1 MKKIFIDKHYYP
13 HITKMLDSF
22 DKKERLPLLTFIID
36 QAANHICL
44 IGRKSGEPTMVKLPF
59 DGQDPTLQDGTWS
72 IDADMF
78 KYYYQNCL
86 KSVLENEH
94 IELEIDEHASG
105 DTYVIGYTHD
115 QGVRRWKCDSPC
127 QEHLDY
133 FTTIGNKSYQSISVD
148 ALAPI
153 LNVADS
159 HRPLE
164 FFKIDK
170 TKNEI
175 TVQRDNDVSTFPLP
189 DDLEEK
195 VDLVANQEGLS
206 VLKHVCG
213 NTQSDLIMFN
223 IDNEQLTVTDGQHC
237 YSHSLAS
244 LTEFENKS
252 KVDYETEVK
261 CVVDISSL
269 KSEIET
275 YTRVNQIKSNNLSL
289 LYIIDNEAF
298 LSGFGFTVES
308 FKSLSAL
315 SISAKESFLYNVNLK
330 QLNAIKIRDITSM
343 KGMILR
349 ILKAPD
355 GSRKLGLY
363 NEHDTQLPYNS
374 IPIILDT
381 NSHNLKAMQNLLP
394 LDKKI
399 EKTVS
404 NNQTLSALTIFKLF
418 KEDDWTNNQYR
429 LRLDMHSNSLLSQ
442 FGS

>member
-1 MKKIFIDKHYYP
+1 MKKLSMDKYYHP
-13 HITKMLDSF
+13 HITQMLDSF
-22 DKKERLPLLTFIID
+22 DKTERLPLLTFIID

-44 IGRKSGEPTMVKLPF
+44 IGGKSGEPTMVKLPF
-59 DGQDPTLQDGTWS
+59 DGQDPMLQDGKWS

-78 KYYYQNCL
+78 KYYYHNCL

-94 IELEIDEHASG
+94 IELEIDEHTSG
-105 DTYVIGYTHD
+105 DTYVIRYTHD
-115 QGVRRWKCDSPC
+115 QGVRRWKCDSAC

-133 FTTIGNKSYQSISVD
+133 FTTIGNKSYQSISVN

-153 LNVADS
+153 LNVAES

-170 TKNEI
+170 TKSEI

-213 NTQSDLIMFN
+213 NTQSDSIMFSV
-223 IDNEQLTVTDGQHC
+223 DNEQLTVTDGQHC
-237 YSHSLAS
+237 YSRSLAS

-269 KSEIET
+269 KTEIET

-315 SISAKESFLYNVNLK
+315 SITAKKILLYNINLN
-330 QLNAIKIRDITSM
+330 QLLKVKLKNITDMKSM
-343 KGMILR
+343 TLR

-355 GSRKLGLY
+355 GSRKLGFY
-363 NEHDTQLPYNS
+363 NEYDTERPYDS
-374 IPIILDT
+374 IPITLDT
-381 NSHNLKAMQNLLP
+381 NSQNLSAMQKLLV
-394 LDKKI
+394 LSKK
-399 EKTVS
+399 
-404 NNQTLSALTIFKLF
+404 QHR
-418 KEDDWTNNQYR
+418 EDG
-429 LRLDMHSNSLLSQ
+429 SLQDFLG
-442 FGS
+442 FDGI

>member
-44 IGRKSGEPTMVKLPF
+44 IGGKNNEPTMVELPF

-78 KYYYQNCL
+78 KYYYHHCL
-86 KSVLENEH
+86 KSVQENEH
-94 IELEIDEHASG
+94 IKLEIDEHASS

-115 QGVRRWKCDSPC
+115 QAVRRWQCVTPC

-133 FTTIGNKSYQSISVD
+133 FTAIKSKSYQCITID
-148 ALAPI
+148 ALEP
-153 LNVADS
+153 LLDLADS

-164 FFKIDK
+164 FFQIDK
-170 TKNEI
+170 TNNEI
-175 TVQRDNDVSTFPLP
+175 KVQRDNDVSTFSLP
-189 DDLEEK
+189 NNLEAEIDLI
-195 VDLVANQEGLS
+195 ANQEGLS

-213 NTQSDLIMFN
+213 NAQSDSILIN
-223 IDNEQLTVTDGQHC
+223 VDNEQLTVTDGQHY
-237 YSHSLAS
+237 YSRSLAS
-244 LTEFENKS
+244 LTDFENKS
-252 KVDYETEVK
+252 KIDYKTEVK
-261 CVVDISSL
+261 FVVNISRL
-269 KSEIET
+269 FEEIDE
-275 YTRVNQIKSNNLSL
+275 YIKVNEIKKNNTTL
-289 LYIIDNEAF
+289 LYIVDNEAYI
-298 LSGFGFTVES
+298 SGFGFTVEG

-315 SISAKESFLYNVNLK
+315 YISAKESFLYNVNLK

-343 KGMILR
+343 KGMVLR

-394 LDKKI
+394 LDKKNR
-399 EKTVS
+399 E
-404 NNQTLSALTIFKLF
+404 
-418 KEDDWTNNQYR
+418 
-429 LRLDMHSNSLLSQ
+429 NSFQQQDLIG
-442 FGS
+442 FDGI